1 MSDIN
6 NVSHNADKLCF
17 ETTVDGHR
25 AHLDYRTIDEETL
38 DFHHTFVPDE
48 LRGRGVAAELT
59 EAALAYAEEQ
69 GFKVHPSCSYVET
82 FMKRKGI
89 PAA

>member
-1 MSDIN
+1 MSNQI
-6 NVSHNADKLCF
+6 SHNPDQQCF
-17 ETTVDGHR
+17 ETTVDGYR
-25 AHLDYRTIDEETL
+25 AHLDYRAVNEQVL

-48 LRGRGVAAELT
+48 LRGRGVAADLT
-59 EAALAYAEEQ
+59 EAALAYAEAQ
-69 GFKVHPSCSYVET
+69 GFQVHPSCSYVET